1 MRNGATWQLEL
12 GRTVRAEL
20 QLKLDFLIL
29 PPGMSSNLGPVCGES
44 GCSGKTDTQPVARVV
59 GTYLHCV
66 GHRDMVLPASGLLE
80 GRLAPAWVCSP
91 QVSGVKYLGFREV
104 SPPPTAE

>member
-29 PPGMSSNLGPVCGES
+29 PPAMSSNLGPVCGES

-66 GHRDMVLPASGLLE
+66 GHRDMVLPASGGQAGACLGVLSTSFRSE
-80 GRLAPAWVCSP
+80 I
-91 QVSGVKYLGFREV
+91 SGF
-104 SPPPTAE
+104 